1 MLFIKEDLLGLRC
14 LYNFRPMPNR
24 ILNKR
29 KECKETH
36 VRNEKVHISNTFNLP
51 EMSLNELK

>member
-36 VRNEKVHISNTFNLP
+36 VRNEKVHISNTCNL
-51 EMSLNELK
+51 MKGTKT